1 MPCLV
6 GVRRCSLTHTEFQ
19 ATRRALGLT
28 QAQLGEAIGLTGRM
42 IRYYE
47 SGEKEIPKTVQLAL
61 TAYAAMPKSALDR

>member
-1 MPCLV
+1 MTPADF
-6 GVRRCSLTHTEFQ
+6 T

-47 SGEKEIPKTVQLAL
+47 SGEKPIPKTVELAMQ
-61 TAYAAMPKSALDR
+61 AYAKLRRE